1 VSPARRGESSDA
13 AKGARDFVGSLAK
26 GLRVLR
32 AFDGQTRRAT
42 LTEIAAR
49 TGLDRAAA
57 RRFLLTLAEL
67 GYVARVERH
76 FFLTAR
82 VLELS
87 LPFLEGQSW
96 IERAMPAMERV
107 AEATGESCSASVLQ
121 DQEIVYVARI
131 PTRRILSVRLNVGSR
146 LPAFHT
152 SMGRIQL
159 GFLPDE
165 ELWRRLQRIELR
177 PFTPYTIVD
186 RRALI
191 ERIRDDHA
199 QGHALVDEELE
210 AGLLA
215 IAVPLL
221 DRAGEVIAAINVS
234 CQASRVSRMTIKER
248 YLPHLKEA
256 AAGIRSALV

>member
-1 VSPARRGESSDA
+1 MG
-13 AKGARDFVGSLAK
+13 
-26 GLRVLR
+26 
-32 AFDGQTRRAT
+32 
-42 LTEIAAR
+42 
-49 TGLDRAAA
+49 
-57 RRFLLTLAEL
+57 
-67 GYVARVERH
+67 
-76 FFLTAR
+76 
-82 VLELS
+82 
-87 LPFLEGQSW
+87 
-96 IERAMPAMERV
+96 RV
-107 AEATGESCSASVLQ
+107 AETTGQSCSASVLQ

-159 GFLPDE
+159 GFLPE
-165 ELWRRLQRIELR
+165 QELWRRLQRIELR

-191 ERIRDDHA
+191 ERIRDDHT
-199 QGHALVDEELE
+199 QGYALVDEELE

-248 YLPHLKEA
+248 CLHA
-256 AAGIRSALV
+256 